1 MIDDGRIQG
10 GRRRFVW
17 QDERDGD
24 GMGLG
29 ARYEGSKIL
38 GIPRLII

>member
-24 GMGLG
+24 GWDWGQDTKEV
-29 ARYEGSKIL
+29 RY
-38 GIPRLII
+38 